1 MTRKKVGLALG
12 TGAARGL
19 AHIGVLEVLEKE
31 GIPIDIIAGTSIGA
45 LIGVLYA
52 QGKNS
57 TLIKKLALETGLGRI
72 LTLLDLTLPRTGFI
86 GGKRIKVWLRSVIGQ
101 DVQFSDLKIPF
112 ACVATDIMTGGEV
125 VMNHG
130 SVLEAVRASISIPG
144 IFTPVNHEGRYLV
157 DGGLVNP
164 VPISVLKNMGAE
176 FIIAVNVIPDISIDN
191 RSYWTGKKGSK
202 EFRELNIFDVLM
214 QSIYIGIHALAKTAT
229 NDADVVIEPQ
239 VAYISPG
246 DFPRARECILQG
258 ELATQ
263 DVILKLKR
271 QLAAAAII

>member
-72 LTLLDLTLPRTGFI
+72 LTLMDLTLPRTGFI

-258 ELATQ
+258 ELAIQ

>member
-45 LIGVLYA
+45 LIGILYA

-72 LTLLDLTLPRTGFI
+72 LTLMDLTLPRTGFI

-246 DFPRARECILQG
+246 DFLRARECVLQG
-258 ELATQ
+258 ELAMQ